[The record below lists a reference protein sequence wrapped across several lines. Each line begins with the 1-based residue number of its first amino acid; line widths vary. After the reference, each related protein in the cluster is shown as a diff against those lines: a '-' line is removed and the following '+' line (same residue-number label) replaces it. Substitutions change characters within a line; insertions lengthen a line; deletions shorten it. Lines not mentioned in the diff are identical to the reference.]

1 MFRKFPTQP
10 RAPVREVTRTGFD
23 GFLALLSPAIFLGC
37 ILSGVVTATEAGVL
51 ACIYCI
57 GLGIWYRELT
67 WTTFIKALNETAM
80 MTSVIMVIIGFSIAM
95 GWLLAIEQV
104 PQGVADWVFSFTESK
119 AVFLA
124 LMMVFVLLIG
134 CVVEGVPAKL
144 ILVPTLLPLVDLYG
158 IDRVHFGIVLQLA
171 LLIGIATPPMG
182 IGLYIVSEVGRV
194 KFDKVALATLPLL
207 IPLIVVL
214 IMLAY
219 IPALST
225 FLPNLILGPDTT
237 ILN

>member
-1 MFRKFPTQP
+1 MRVCWPP
-10 RAPVREVTRTGFD
+10 RPQ
-23 GFLALLSPAIFLGC
+23 
-37 ILSGVVTATEAGVL
+37 
-51 ACIYCI
+51 
-57 GLGIWYRELT
+57 LT
-67 WTTFIKALNETAM
+67 
-80 MTSVIMVIIGFSIAM
+80 
-95 GWLLAIEQV
+95 EQV
-104 PQGVADWVFSFTESK
+104 PQGVAEWVFSLTESR

-194 KFDKVALATLPLL
+194 AFDKVALATLPLL

-237 ILN
+237 ILP

>member
-1 MFRKFPTQP
+1 M
-10 RAPVREVTRTGFD
+10 
-23 GFLALLSPAIFLGC
+23 
-37 ILSGVVTATEAGVL
+37 
-51 ACIYCI
+51 
-57 GLGIWYRELT
+57 
-67 WTTFIKALNETAM
+67 
-80 MTSVIMVIIGFSIAM
+80 
-95 GWLLAIEQV
+95 
-104 PQGVADWVFSFTESK
+104 
-119 AVFLA
+119 
-124 LMMVFVLLIG
+124 
-134 CVVEGVPAKL
+134 
-144 ILVPTLLPLVDLYG
+144 PTLLPLVDLYG